1 MLALVIFVGAA
12 AKGLAGAAVDANA
25 ANMTAAQQAFANQ
38 ATTTAQQA
46 NAQINAQINA
56 NLAAAGA
63 GEVNTA
69 GNAILYVGIGMI
81 IAELPRVYYMCKLCG
96 WVCCGGKTKDTAED
110 RAGVV
115 MAINALIISC
125 LLSLVLVVVIALA
138 VGAPLSS

>member
-1 MLALVIFVGAA
+1 MQPGQQQVQQQASAPGAAEPEVKCCGCLEIACGLTTLMILEILYFIGFVAMLALVIFVGAA

-81 IAELPRVYYMCKLCG
+81 IAELPRVYYMCKL
-96 WVCCGGKTKDTAED
+96 
-110 RAGVV
+110 
-115 MAINALIISC
+115 
-125 LLSLVLVVVIALA
+125 
-138 VGAPLSS
+138 